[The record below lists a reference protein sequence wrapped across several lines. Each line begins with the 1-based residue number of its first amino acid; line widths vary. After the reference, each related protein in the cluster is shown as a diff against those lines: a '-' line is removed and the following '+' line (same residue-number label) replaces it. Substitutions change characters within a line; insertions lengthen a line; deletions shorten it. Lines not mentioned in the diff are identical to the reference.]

1 MALPKINVPT
11 FELKQPSTGLSIQ
24 YRPFLVKEEKIL
36 LTARESDD
44 VVDHLRAVRQIINNC
59 VISEGFSVD
68 DVPIFDMEYIFVKLR
83 ASSIGGIV
91 DFVVNDSTDGKRY
104 ELKLNLDEI
113 EVQIDS
119 AHNKKIEVTEN
130 IGMVMNYATP
140 KIVEKLT
147 GITERTELLFRTVME
162 CIDYVYDE
170 NEVYPWNESTIEE
183 KLEFIDSLPVE
194 AYVAIE
200 KFFDTVPRI
209 EHTVSYTN
217 SDDVEKNVV
226 FRNVEDFF
234 YLA

>member
-1 MALPKINVPT
+1 MSLPKINIPT

-44 VVDHLRAVRQIINNC
+44 VVDHLRAVRQIINNR
-59 VISEGFSVD
+59 VLSEGFNID
-68 DVPIFDMEYIFVKLR
+68 DVPIFDMEYIFVKIR

-113 EVQIDS
+113 EVQIDPE
-119 AHNKKIEVTEN
+119 HNKKIEVTDN
-130 IGMVMNYATP
+130 IGMVMKYATP
-140 KIVEKLT
+140 KIAEKVA
-147 GITERTELLFRTVME
+147 GVTERTDLLFRTVME

-194 AYVAIE
+194 SYDAIE

-209 EHTVSYTN
+209 EHLVSYTN
-217 SDDVEKNVV
+217 SNDEVKNVV

>member
-1 MALPKINVPT
+1 
-11 FELKQPSTGLSIQ
+11 
-24 YRPFLVKEEKIL
+24 
-36 LTARESDD
+36 
-44 VVDHLRAVRQIINNC
+44 
-59 VISEGFSVD
+59 
-68 DVPIFDMEYIFVKLR
+68 
-83 ASSIGGIV
+83 
-91 DFVVNDSTDGKRY
+91 
-104 ELKLNLDEI
+104 
-113 EVQIDS
+113 
-119 AHNKKIEVTEN
+119 VTEN

-194 AYVAIE
+194 AYDAIE